1 MLLRDNSMPLNR
13 YSKKIEGFTL
23 VEFLVALL
31 IFAIGILSLTALQL
45 RVLRGDISAH
55 NYAQAIQVAYSMMD
69 RLRSNRNAAL
79 AGSYNITD
87 VAEISGGDGL
97 PPLFDDDLSS
107 WRDNELNLLPSP
119 NATISCSLSGSCSVT
134 IIWDDSQGDS
144 NIPSQSTTLNSN
156 I

>member
-1 MLLRDNSMPLNR
+1 MLLRDSSMSLNN

-55 NYAQAIQVAYSMMD
+55 NYAQALQVAYSMMD

-87 VAEISGGDGL
+87 VTEITNGDGS
-97 PPLFDDDLSS
+97 PPLIEDDLAS
-107 WRDNELNLLPSP
+107 WRDNELSLLPSP
-119 NATISCSLSGSCSVT
+119 NVTISCDASGNCSVT

>member
-1 MLLRDNSMPLNR
+1 MSLNG
-13 YSKKIEGFTL
+13 YSKKISGFTL

-87 VAEISGGDGL
+87 VSEITDGDGL
-97 PPLFDDDLSS
+97 APLADDDLAS
-107 WRDNELNLLPSP
+107 WRDNELDLLPGP
-119 NATISCSLSGSCSVT
+119 NVTISCSSSGNCSVT
-134 IIWDDSQGDS
+134 VIWDDSQGDS
-144 NIPSQSTTLNSN
+144 SIPSQSTTLNSN

>member
-1 MLLRDNSMPLNR
+1 MSLNG
-13 YSKKIEGFTL
+13 YSKKISGFTL

-87 VAEISGGDGL
+87 VSEITDGDGL
-97 PPLFDDDLSS
+97 APLADDDLAS
-107 WRDNELNLLPSP
+107 WRNNELDLLPAP
-119 NATISCSLSGSCSVT
+119 NVTISCSSSGNCSVT
-134 IIWDDSQGDS
+134 VIWDDSQGDS
-144 NIPSQSTTLNSN
+144 SIPSQSTTLNSN

>member
-1 MLLRDNSMPLNR
+1 MSLNG
-13 YSKKIEGFTL
+13 YSKKISGFTL

-79 AGSYNITD
+79 AGSYN
-87 VAEISGGDGL
+87 
-97 PPLFDDDLSS
+97 LS
-107 WRDNELNLLPSP
+107 L
-119 NATISCSLSGSCSVT
+119 IH
-134 IIWDDSQGDS
+134 I
-144 NIPSQSTTLNSN
+144 
-156 I
+156 

>member
-1 MLLRDNSMPLNR
+1 MPLNNHL
-13 YSKKIEGFTL
+13 KKVKGFTL
-23 VEFLVALL
+23 VEFLVAII

-79 AGSYNITD
+79 SGAYNISD
-87 VAEISGGDGL
+87 INEINDGDGL
-97 PPLFDDDLSS
+97 PPLVDDDLAS
-107 WRDNELNLLPSP
+107 WRDDELSLLPSP
-119 NATISCSLSGSCSVT
+119 NVIVSCASSGNCSVT
-134 IIWDDSQGDS
+134 VSWDDSQGDV
-144 NIPSQSTTLNSN
+144 NVPVQSTTLNSN

>member
-1 MLLRDNSMPLNR
+1 MSLNG
-13 YSKKIEGFTL
+13 YSKKISGFTL

-87 VAEISGGDGL
+87 VSEITDGDGL
-97 PPLFDDDLSS
+97 APLADDDLAS
-107 WRDNELNLLPSP
+107 WRDNELDLLPDP
-119 NATISCSLSGSCSVT
+119 NVTISCSSSGNCSVT
-134 IIWDDSQGDS
+134 VIWDDSQGDS
-144 NIPSQSTTLNSN
+144 SIPSQSTTLNSN

>member
-1 MLLRDNSMPLNR
+1 MSLNG
-13 YSKKIEGFTL
+13 YSKKISGFTL

-87 VAEISGGDGL
+87 VSEITDGDGL
-97 PPLFDDDLSS
+97 APLADDDLAS
-107 WRDNELNLLPSP
+107 WRDNELDLLPAP
-119 NATISCSLSGSCSVT
+119 NVTISCNSSGNCSVT
-134 IIWDDSQGDS
+134 VIWDDSQGDS
-144 NIPSQSTTLNSN
+144 SIPSQSTTLNSN